1 MHHFGLFAAVGA
13 AVAALATG
21 LVSREVLRWSRNRM
35 TVVTAVLFLLGLTF
49 ATTNGWWY
57 VSSYGVPFNNTMP
70 NILGISVS
78 AIFLALF
85 GLSALYTA
93 WLHIIARRDE
103 ISVSKAF
110 ANILEKHAD
119 LTDPSISEPAH
130 KSRLH
135 LWASLTHIAILDRLS
150 VKWGLTRSDVARRLI
165 DRELASGR

>member
-1 MHHFGLFAAVGA
+1 MVKNGGSRKDPTIDLRLRTHHA
-13 AVAALATG
+13 
-21 LVSREVLRWSRNRM
+21 EC
-35 TVVTAVLFLLGLTF
+35 
-49 ATTNGWWY
+49 
-57 VSSYGVPFNNTMP
+57 
-70 NILGISVS
+70 
-78 AIFLALF
+78 
-85 GLSALYTA
+85 
-93 WLHIIARRDE
+93 LHIIARRDE